1 VALSSAVVKLR
12 DRRIFEV
19 RARRGE
25 ASPEERAKKAS
36 KALEPLIE
44 AKEDPEVRVVE
55 DGDVAV
61 VFAGQT
67 PVIQLTPEDAKAA
80 GDTSVKVHAAAVAS
94 RVKEGLGAERQRHHA
109 AQGVFAVSLLVFSGL
124 VAFLLIRK
132 LDELTDRL
140 RERLQGQRGEALRFR
155 VGGIDVLPP
164 GVLLG
169 TLHVSLSA
177 GRVLLRV
184 ALAYGWLA
192 FGLSLFDATK
202 GYTDRL
208 TGALVAPLS
217 ELVKRLVSTAPL
229 VVVLALVVFVLLVFV
244 RFLRVLFQGYAEG
257 TNQSQ
262 WIPADLAAPSGA
274 LAQVGVVLLALVA
287 ILPLVTGND
296 QGTAGRLGIVALI
309 ALGLG
314 FTPLVA
320 SSTVGALQIFG
331 RRLNLGDRIRQ
342 GKHEGKVV
350 EINLLETRIER
361 APGEIT
367 RIPHLLGLVRAT
379 RIQRGDGL
387 VEAWISAAPEADPAE
402 ARDALAEA
410 ASREGEARVV
420 LEQIDRDG
428 ALFRVQVATDTL
440 TRGELLLRLATA
452 LRARKIALGRL
463 PSSGEAP

>member
-1 VALSSAVVKLR
+1 MVKLR
-12 DRRIFEV
+12 DRRIFEI
-19 RARRGE
+19 RASRGE
-25 ASPEERAKKAS
+25 ASPEERAKKAA

-67 PVIQLTPEDAKAA
+67 PVIQLTLEDAKAA
-80 GDTSVKVHAAAVAS
+80 GDTSLKVHAAAVAS
-94 RVKEGLGAERQRHHA
+94 RVKEGLGAERQRHRA

-124 VAFLLIRK
+124 VVFLLFRK
-132 LDELTDRL
+132 LDELADRL
-140 RERLQGQRGEALRFR
+140 RERLQGQQGDGLRFR
-155 VGGIDVLPP
+155 LGGVDLLSPRVLQ
-164 GVLLG
+164 G

-177 GRVLLRV
+177 GRVLVRV
-184 ALAYGWLA
+184 ALAYGWLLFA
-192 FGLSLFDATK
+192 LSQFDATK

-229 VVVLALVVFVLLVFV
+229 VVVLLVVIFVLLVFL

-262 WIPADLAAPSGA
+262 WVPSELASSSGT
-274 LAQVGVVLLALVA
+274 LAQIGVVVLALVV

-296 QGTAGRLGIVALI
+296 QGTAGRFGLVALV

-314 FTPLVA
+314 LTPVIA
-320 SSTVGALQIFG
+320 ASTVGVLQIFG
-331 RRLNLGDRIRQ
+331 RRLGLGDQVRLGQ
-342 GKHEGKVV
+342 HEGKVV
-350 EINLLETRIER
+350 EINLLETHLER

-367 RIPHLLGLVRAT
+367 RVPHLLGLVHAT
-379 RIQRGDGL
+379 RVRKRAG
-387 VEAWISAAPEADPAE
+387 VEVMISVASGEDPRRAQEA
-402 ARDALAEA
+402 LKEA
-410 ASREGEARVV
+410 ASEVGEVFV
-420 LEQIDRDG
+420 ELERFDQDG
-428 ALFRVQVATDTL
+428 SLFRVSVEGST

-452 LRARKIALGRL
+452 LHRRQIKLGRL
-463 PSSGEAP
+463 QSREEP